1 MKQHIPVHKM
11 AERNGI
17 GLEMLYF
24 QSIDKNRATLLGAH
38 RDDHYIFIFQEE
50 GDTQVMLDFKTIDV
64 KGSALLY
71 IIPGQVHHIL
81 NTERSSGWFLA
92 VETLLVADEYRQILE
107 HVILEQEALMLDPV
121 AEAKFKQCIQLVHER
136 FLDMNQPLSKQIVH
150 SLLSSYIGM
159 TTEAYLL
166 SKPKSEA
173 LNTRPVQLTRQFRTL
188 LLQDFKTVK
197 GPAEYAA
204 KLNISLTY
212 LNEVVKSNTG
222 FPVSYW
228 IHHEIILEAKR
239 LLYHTDL
246 SLKEIAF
253 SLGFADHTYFSRLFT
268 KVAGGSAGKFR
279 KSYR

>member
-17 GLEMLYF
+17 GLEMIYF
-24 QSIDKNRATLLGAH
+24 QSVNKERATLLGAH

-50 GDTQVMLDFKTIDV
+50 GNTQVMLDFKTV
-64 KGSALLY
+64 NVEGCALLY

-81 NTERSSGWFLA
+81 NTEDSSGWFLA
-92 VETLLVADEYRQILE
+92 VETLLVAEEYRQILE
-107 HVILEQEALMLDPV
+107 HVILEQESLVLEQ
-121 AEAKFKQCIQLVHER
+121 EAKDKFKHCIQLVHER
-136 FLDMNQPLSKQIVH
+136 FLNMNQPLSKQIVH

-159 TTEAYLL
+159 LAEAYLL
-166 SKPKSEA
+166 TKPKSEA

-197 GPAEYAA
+197 GPAAYAA

-268 KVAGGSAGKFR
+268 KVSGGSAGKFR
-279 KSYR
+279 RGYR

>member
-11 AERNGI
+11 VEGNGM
-17 GLEMLYF
+17 GLEMTYF
-24 QSIDKNRATLLGAH
+24 KGVDKERATLLGVH
-38 RDDHYIFIFQEE
+38 RDDYYIFIFQEE
-50 GDTQVMLDFKTIDV
+50 GITQLMLDFKTV
-64 KGSALLY
+64 NVNGCALLY
-71 IIPGQVHHIL
+71 IIPGQVHHVL
-81 NTERSSGWFLA
+81 NTEGTSGWFLA
-92 VETLLVADEYRQILE
+92 VEALLVTEEYRQILE
-107 HVILEQEALMLDPV
+107 QVIPEQDSLSLDQD
-121 AEAKFKQCIQLVHER
+121 ARAQLKQCIELVYHK
-136 FLDMNQPLSKQIVH
+136 FLDRNQPLSKQIVH

-159 TTEAYLL
+159 FSEAYLL
-166 SKPKSEA
+166 STPRTEA

-188 LLQDFKTVK
+188 LLRNFKTLK
-197 GPAEYAA
+197 SPAEYAA
-204 KLNISLTY
+204 KLNISLSY

-268 KVAGGSAGKFR
+268 KVSGTSAGKFR

>member
-11 AERNGI
+11 AKGNGM
-17 GLEMLYF
+17 GLEMAYF
-24 QSIDKNRATLLGAH
+24 EDIDEERATLLGAH
-38 RDDHYIFIFQEE
+38 RDEYYIFIFQEK
-50 GDTQVMLDFKTIDV
+50 GNTQLMLDFRTININ
-64 KGSALLY
+64 GCALLY
-71 IIPGQVHHIL
+71 VIPGQVHHIM
-81 NTERSSGWFLA
+81 NMENASGWFLA
-92 VETLLVADEYRQILE
+92 VETLMLTEEYRQILE
-107 HVILEQEALMLDPV
+107 HVIAEQEALIPDEDTKVRL
-121 AEAKFKQCIQLVHER
+121 KQCIQLVYER
-136 FLDMNQPLSKQIVH
+136 FLNMDQPLSKQIVH

-159 TTEAYLL
+159 FSEAYLL
-166 SKPKSEA
+166 SKPRTEG

-188 LLQDFKTVK
+188 LLRNFKTIK

-204 KLNISLTY
+204 KLNVSLSY

-253 SLGFADHTYFSRLFT
+253 SLGFTDHTYFSRLFT
-268 KVAGGSAGKFR
+268 KVSGASAGKFR